1 MIACVLDAS
10 VVARWFVGDPQA
22 GQVRAARGMRSE
34 LRAGQIEC
42 HAPRLLFV
50 EVANAIWKECRFGS
64 LPPLD
69 ARALIQDLS
78 VLDVVAHDHEPLLPE
93 AFDLALAHGLTVY
106 DAMYVAL
113 ARKRQLALWTQDAR
127 LARNASGAVDVRIP
141 ASGA

>member
-22 GQVRAARGMRSE
+22 SQVRAARGMRSE

-78 VLDVVAHDHEPLLPE
+78 VLDVVAHDHEPLLRSE
-93 AFDLALAHGLTVY
+93 EHTSELQSRFDLVC
-106 DAMYVAL
+106 
-113 ARKRQLALWTQDAR
+113 R
-127 LARNASGAVDVRIP
+127 LLLEKK
-141 ASGA
+141 